1 MRDED
6 KANNPDEME
15 RKKVDQASKERD
27 VETYCCSAWRESK

>member
-6 KANNPDEME
+6 KANNPNEME

-27 VETYCCSAWRESK
+27 AYTYCSAWRESK